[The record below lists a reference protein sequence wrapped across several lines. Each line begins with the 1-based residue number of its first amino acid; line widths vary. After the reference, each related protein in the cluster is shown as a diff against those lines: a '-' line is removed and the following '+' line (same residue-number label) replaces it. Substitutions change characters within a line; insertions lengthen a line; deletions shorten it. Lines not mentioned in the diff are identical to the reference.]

1 MIALADL
8 PALNAFLNAV
18 SGVLLAAGYAQI
30 RRRRVRLHRNLM
42 QTAFAVSVL
51 FLISYLTYHCNVG
64 SIPFRGEGWVRPLYF
79 FILIT
84 HVILAALVPVLA
96 LITLYR
102 AWRGQFARHRRIAR
116 WTLPI
121 WFYVSV
127 TGVLV
132 YLFLYRLFPGA

>member
-1 MIALADL
+1 LIALADL
-8 PALNAFLNAV
+8 PALNAFFNVV
-18 SGVLLAAGYAQI
+18 SAALLAAGYAQI
-30 RRRRVRLHRNLM
+30 RRGRVRLHRNLM

-51 FLISYLTYHCNVG
+51 FLISYLTYHYNVG
-64 SIPFRGEGWVRPLYF
+64 AISFRGEGWVRLLYF

-84 HVILAALVPVLA
+84 HIILAALVPVLA

-102 AWRGQFARHRRIAR
+102 AWRGQFARHRRMAR

-121 WFYVSV
+121 WLYVSV

-132 YLFLYRLFPGA
+132 YLFLYQFFPGA

>member
-8 PALNAFLNAV
+8 PALNAFLNVV
-18 SGVLLAAGYAQI
+18 SGALLAAGYAQI
-30 RRRRVRLHRNLM
+30 RRGRVRLHRNLM

-51 FLISYLTYHCNVG
+51 FLISYLTYHYNVG
-64 SIPFRGEGWVRPLYF
+64 AISFRGEGWVRLLYF

-84 HVILAALVPVLA
+84 HIILAALVPVLA

-102 AWRGQFARHRRIAR
+102 AWRGQFARHRRMAR

-121 WFYVSV
+121 WLYVSV

-132 YLFLYRLFPGA
+132 YLFLYQFFPGA

>member
-8 PALNAFLNAV
+8 PALNAFFNVV
-18 SGVLLAAGYAQI
+18 SAALLAAGYAQI
-30 RRRRVRLHRNLM
+30 RRGRVRLHRNLM

-51 FLISYLTYHCNVG
+51 FLISYLTYHYNVG
-64 SIPFRGEGWVRPLYF
+64 AISFRGEGWVRLLYF

-84 HVILAALVPVLA
+84 HIILAALVPVLA

-102 AWRGQFARHRRIAR
+102 AWRGQFARHRRMAR

-121 WFYVSV
+121 WLYVSV

-132 YLFLYRLFPGA
+132 YIFLYQFFPGA

>member
-1 MIALADL
+1 MLSVTNL
-8 PALNAFLNAV
+8 PALNALLNLT
-18 SGVLLAAGYAQI
+18 SGILVAFGVYFI
-30 RRRRVRLHRNLM
+30 SRRRIQAHKACMIAALG
-42 QTAFAVSVL
+42 VSAL
-51 FLISYLTYHCNVG
+51 FLTSYLVYHYNVG

-102 AWRGQFARHRRIAR
+102 AWRGQFARHRQIAR

-132 YLFLYRLFPGA
+132 YLFLYRLCPGA

>member
-51 FLISYLTYHCNVG
+51 FLISYLTYHYNVG

>member
-8 PALNAFLNAV
+8 PALNAFFNVV
-18 SGVLLAAGYAQI
+18 SAALLAAGYAQI
-30 RRRRVRLHRNLM
+30 RRGRVRLHRNLM

-51 FLISYLTYHCNVG
+51 FLISYLTYHYNVG
-64 SIPFRGEGWVRPLYF
+64 AISFRGEGWVRPLYF

-84 HVILAALVPVLA
+84 HIILAALVPVLA

-102 AWRGQFARHRRIAR
+102 AWRGQFARHRRMAR

-121 WFYVSV
+121 WLYVSV

-132 YLFLYRLFPGA
+132 YLFLYQFFPGA

>member
-8 PALNAFLNAV
+8 PALNAFFNVV
-18 SGVLLAAGYAQI
+18 SAALLAAGYAQI
-30 RRRRVRLHRNLM
+30 RRGRVRLHRNLM

-51 FLISYLTYHCNVG
+51 FLISYLTYHYNVG
-64 SIPFRGEGWVRPLYF
+64 AISFRGEGWVRLLYF

-84 HVILAALVPVLA
+84 HIILAALVPVLA

-102 AWRGQFARHRRIAR
+102 AWRGQFARHRRMAR

-121 WFYVSV
+121 WLYVSV

-132 YLFLYRLFPGA
+132 YLFLYQFFPGA